1 MNRSGSMFKDHSD
14 PGVLKESIKHRL
26 GRDSLVLEMRYDS
39 NDLGTVIQKE
49 GVFYKEEK
57 TWEIKS

>member
-1 MNRSGSMFKDHSD
+1 MFQDQSD